1 MHSLQLSLWA
11 ICVAWSSAERL
22 ARARAQGHPHR
33 PLRNRRRSEERA
45 AAGSRGPPG
54 QHTRSRR
61 DRPYL
66 SRSLAPT
73 AQRLVVG
80 GRASAM
86 GRELL
91 KANQLRSMSLS
102 EGAGGARKL
111 GSAARRR
118 NIGAVC
124 SSLKASARKKLEGG
138 PQLWIFNRR
147 DHGGLLQITGEPRKA
162 VQYDIGN
169 PLTARTTQHQL
180 PAALCA
186 PLRVVLY
193 ENRAGRATFECD
205 RTWSLFGQ
213 LGEERATG
221 SRAPI
226 GYQSRARAGQ
236 AAS

>member
-1 MHSLQLSLWA
+1 
-11 ICVAWSSAERL
+11 
-22 ARARAQGHPHR
+22 
-33 PLRNRRRSEERA
+33 
-45 AAGSRGPPG
+45 
-54 QHTRSRR
+54 
-61 DRPYL
+61 
-66 SRSLAPT
+66 
-73 AQRLVVG
+73 
-80 GRASAM
+80 
-86 GRELL
+86 L
-91 KANQLRSMSLS
+91 KAT
-102 EGAGGARKL
+102 
-111 GSAARRR
+111 
-118 NIGAVC
+118 
-124 SSLKASARKKLEGG
+124 ARKKLEGG

-205 RTWSLFGQ
+205 RTLSLFGQ
-213 LGEERATG
+213 FGEERATG